1 MHQDGSV
8 LLRVI
13 VIFTVA
19 ALNSACVS
27 AGDVTGSTSQRSA
40 FAARV
45 QYPAAHNEMRPPP
58 SPVEIRAH
66 CWMQHERD
74 PYDLDT
80 KTALTQKCV
89 SERTGRIVDE

>member
-1 MHQDGSV
+1 MHQNGNV

-13 VIFTVA
+13 FAFTVA
-19 ALNSACVS
+19 ALNAACVS
-27 AGDVTGSTSQRSA
+27 NNDVTGSASQRSA

-45 QYPAAHNEMRPPP
+45 QYPVAGHEMRPPP

-89 SERTGRIVDE
+89 SERTGRVTE

>member
-1 MHQDGSV
+1 MHQKRNV
-8 LLRVI
+8 LLRVML
-13 VIFTVA
+13 IFTAA
-19 ALNSACVS
+19 ALNAACVS
-27 AGDVTGSTSQRSA
+27 NGDVTGSASQRSA
-40 FAARV
+40 FAARI
-45 QYPAAHNEMRPPP
+45 QYAVAGNEMRPPP

-89 SERTGRIVDE
+89 SERTGRVTE

>member
-1 MHQDGSV
+1 MQQIGSV
-8 LLRVI
+8 SLRVI
-13 VIFTVA
+13 IIVSAA
-19 ALNSACVS
+19 ALTAACVS
-27 AGDVTGSTSQRSA
+27 NGDITGSASQRSA
-40 FAARV
+40 FAERI
-45 QYPAAHNEMRPPP
+45 QFPAGGLRPPP

-89 SERTGRIVDE
+89 SERTGRIINE